1 MRKNEERTIGNKKT
15 KRRKKV
21 AIFRLADQMR
31 RKGSVIEQGR
41 THVRRHRF
49 HGSAHRDA
57 RRRIVPPFSRPCPR
71 ASPPFS
77 PHPPAFPPTPPP
89 PRRFCRLRA
98 RRRAVCSSSPSV
110 CRPPSVEDHVCSR
123 VRPWTC
129 ADFLSFARAFSTPP
143 LSAASPSPKN
153 YRRLRF
159 SSSPPFRLSL
169 QTSVA
174 RCSVAR
180 VEFSLSLFYGRSRRS
195 LISYRV

>member
-1 MRKNEERTIGNKKT
+1 MCVGIGFMDPRIGTREEELFPLSRG
-15 KRRKKV
+15 RV
-21 AIFRLADQMR
+21 H
-31 RKGSVIEQGR
+31 EQ
-41 THVRRHRF
+41 
-49 HGSAHRDA
+49 A
-57 RRRIVPPFSRPCPR
+57 PLSRPTLR
-71 ASPPFS
+71 PFLR
-77 PHPPAFPPTPPP
+77 HLHLLG
-89 PRRFCRLRA
+89 RFCRLRA

-180 VEFSLSLFYGRSRRS
+180 VEFSLSLFYGRNRRS

>member
-89 PRRFCRLRA
+89 PREVLQAARPPPRRLLVFSVSVPSAVGRGPRVQPRSSVDLRRLPILRA
-98 RRRAVCSSSPSV
+98 RLLYTTPLRR
-110 CRPPSVEDHVCSR
+110 
-123 VRPWTC
+123 
-129 ADFLSFARAFSTPP
+129 L
-143 LSAASPSPKN
+143 PKN